1 MKKLIFLRFHIIKI
15 LILVFLIFQACSSEN
30 EKIIQDKNQNEI
42 EIIKNE
48 VKIDL
53 PQIIKKDTL
62 TAITQYNSTSYFIF
76 KGKPMGYEYE
86 LLELFSKNLDVEL
99 KIILTDNLDTAIS
112 WLESGKG
119 DIIAQALTIT
129 KERNAILNFSDY
141 HTLTKQVLVQ
151 RKPEKWRKMTIDNI
165 SKQLIRD
172 PINLINKKVHVK
184 VSSPYFQRLM
194 NLSDEIGG
202 NIEII
207 HADENSVT
215 EDLIKKVAV
224 GEIDYT
230 VADKNI
236 ALVNKTY
243 FPILDIE
250 TEVSFSQRIAWA
262 VRKTSPKLLNS
273 INRWI
278 EKMRKET
285 DYYVI
290 YNKYFKNRK
299 AAKRRMKSEYFSLT
313 GGKISEFDDII
324 KKHSEKLNWDWRLIA
339 SQIFQESR
347 FDPKTKSW
355 AGAKGLM
362 QMMPKTA
369 KQFGVKKLFNPE
381 ENIKAGTIYLK
392 HISKRFEHIESP
404 EEKIKFILASYN
416 VGYNH
421 VEDAKRLAEKNGH
434 NPNVWD
440 GNVSKFILLLSK
452 PQYYNDKVV
461 KFGYCRGSE
470 PHKYVKEI
478 LKRHE
483 QYKLFIEKK

>member
-1 MKKLIFLRFHIIKI
+1 MKKPIFLRFHIIKI
-15 LILVFLIFQACSSEN
+15 SIFVFFLFQGCSSDEEN
-30 EKIIQDKNQNEI
+30 KSHTKIAIEKEIVKNEI
-42 EIIKNE
+42 
-48 VKIDL
+48 KIDL
-53 PQIIKKDTL
+53 PQIIKKDTI
-62 TAITQYNSTSYFIF
+62 TAITQFNSTSYFIF

-86 LLELFSKNLDVEL
+86 LLELFSKDLNVEL
-99 KIILTDNLDTAIS
+99 NIIITDNLDTAIS
-112 WLESGKG
+112 WLDSGKG
-119 DIIAQALTIT
+119 DIIAKALTIT
-129 KERNAILNFSDY
+129 KERNNILNFSDY
-141 HTLTKQVLVQ
+141 HTLTQQVIVQ
-151 RKPEKWRKMTIDNI
+151 RKPENWRKMTLDNI

-184 VSSPYFQRLM
+184 KSSPYYERLN

-202 NIEII
+202 DIDII
-207 HADENSVT
+207 SVSENMVT
-215 EDLIKKVAV
+215 EDLIKMVAD

-243 FPILDIE
+243 YPILDVE

-262 VRKTSPKLLNS
+262 VRKSSPKLLKA
-273 INRWI
+273 INKWI
-278 EKMRKET
+278 RKMRKET

-290 YNKYFKNRK
+290 YNKYFKNKR
-299 AAKRRMKSEYFSLT
+299 AAKRRMKSEYFSAS
-313 GGKISEFDDII
+313 GGKISEFDEII
-324 KKHSEKLNWDWRLIA
+324 RKHSVNINWDWRLLA

-369 KQFGVKKLFNPE
+369 KEFGITKLFDPE

-392 HISKRFEHIESP
+392 HISERFEHIENP
-404 EEKIKFILASYN
+404 EEKIKYILASYN

-421 VEDAKRLAEKNGH
+421 VHDARRLAKKHGGD
-434 NPNVWD
+434 PNVWD
-440 GNVSKFILLLSK
+440 ENVSKYILLLSK
-452 PQYYNDKVV
+452 PKYYNDEVV
-461 KFGYCRGSE
+461 KYGYCRGSE
-470 PHKYVKEI
+470 PYNYVKEI

-483 QYKLFIEKK
+483 QYKLFIKK

>member
-1 MKKLIFLRFHIIKI
+1 MKHPLLLNFHIII
-15 LILVFLIFQACSSEN
+15 VSIFVFFIFQGCSSDEEKKSQNKIVIEN
-30 EKIIQDKNQNEI
+30 EIVKSEI
-42 EIIKNE
+42 
-48 VKIDL
+48 KIDL
-53 PQIIKKDTL
+53 RQIIKKDTI

-86 LLELFSKNLDVEL
+86 LLELFSKNLNVEL
-99 KIILTDNLDTAIS
+99 NIIITDNLDTAIS

-119 DIIAQALTIT
+119 DIIAKALTIT
-129 KERNAILNFSDY
+129 KERNNILNFSDY
-141 HTLTKQVLVQ
+141 HTLTQQVLVQ
-151 RKPEKWRKMTIDNI
+151 RKPENWRKMTLDNI
-165 SKQLIRD
+165 GKQLVRD

-184 VSSPYFQRLM
+184 KSSPYFERLN

-202 NIEII
+202 DIDII
-207 HADENSVT
+207 SVSENMVT
-215 EDLIKKVAV
+215 EDLIKMVADD
-224 GEIDYT
+224 EIDYT

-243 FPILDIE
+243 YPILDIE

-262 VRKTSPKLLNS
+262 VRKSSPKLLKA
-273 INRWI
+273 INKWI
-278 EKMRKET
+278 QKMRKET

-290 YNKYFKNRK
+290 YNKYFKNKR
-299 AAKRRMKSEYFSLT
+299 AAKRRMKSEYFSVS
-313 GGKISEFDDII
+313 GGKISKFDEII
-324 KKHSEKLNWDWRLIA
+324 KKYSANLDWDWRLLA
-339 SQIFQESR
+339 SQIYQESR

-369 KQFGVKKLFNPE
+369 KQFGITKLFDPE

-392 HISKRFEHIESP
+392 HISERFEHIAKP

-421 VEDAKRLAEKNGH
+421 VHDARRLAKKHGGD
-434 NPNVWD
+434 PNIWD
-440 GNVSKFILLLSK
+440 ENVSKYILLLSK
-452 PQYYNDKVV
+452 PKYYNDEVV
-461 KFGYCRGSE
+461 KFGYCRGTE
-470 PHKYVKEI
+470 PHNYVKEI

-483 QYKLFIEKK
+483 QYKLFIKK

>member
-1 MKKLIFLRFHIIKI
+1 MKKLLYIKNYKIEIFVFI
-15 LILVFLIFQACSSEN
+15 FLIFQACSNESESRLQQ
-30 EKIIQDKNQNEI
+30 KKRNQKDI
-42 EIIKNE
+42 
-48 VKIDL
+48 VKTDL
-53 PQIIKKDTL
+53 PQIVKKDTL
-62 TAITQYNSTSYFIF
+62 TAITQYNSTSYFIY

-86 LLELFSKNLDVEL
+86 LLELFSKSIDVEL
-99 KIILTDNLDTAIS
+99 HIILTDNLDTAIS

-129 KERNAILNFSDY
+129 KERNNILSFSDY
-141 HTLTKQVLVQ
+141 HTLTQQVLVQ
-151 RKPEKWRKMTIDNI
+151 RKPKNWRKMTLDNI
-165 SKQLIRD
+165 DKQLIKD

-184 VSSPYFQRLM
+184 KSSPYYERLN

-202 NIEII
+202 DIDITPVS
-207 HADENSVT
+207 ENVVT
-215 EDLIKKVAV
+215 EDLIKMVAD

-236 ALVNKTY
+236 ALLNKTY
-243 FPILDIE
+243 YPILDVE

-262 VRKTSPKLLNS
+262 VRKTSPKLLAS
-273 INRWI
+273 INNWI
-278 EKMRKET
+278 KKMRKTT

-290 YNKYFKNRK
+290 YNKYFKNKK
-299 AAKRRMKSEYFSLT
+299 AAKRRMKSEYFSVS
-313 GGKISEFDDII
+313 GGKISEFDEII
-324 KKHSEKLNWDWRLIA
+324 KKHSANLGWDWRLLA

-369 KQFGVKKLFNPE
+369 KQFGVTKLFNPD

-392 HISKRFEHIESP
+392 HISDRFEEIDYP
-404 EEKIKFILASYN
+404 EKIKFVLASYN

-421 VEDAKRLAEKNGH
+421 VDDARRLAEKHGY

-440 GNVSKFILLLSK
+440 KNVSKFILLLSK
-452 PQYYNDKVV
+452 PKYYNDEAVR
-461 KFGYCRGSE
+461 FGYCRGEE
-470 PHKYVKEI
+470 PRNYVKDI

-483 QYKLFIEKK
+483 QYKLFIKNN

>member
-1 MKKLIFLRFHIIKI
+1 MKKPIFLKFHIIKI
-15 LILVFLIFQACSSEN
+15 SIFVFFIFQGCSNDE
-30 EKIIQDKNQNEI
+30 EKKSHNEI
-42 EIIKNE
+42 VNENEIIKSE
-48 VKIDL
+48 IKIDL

-86 LLELFSKNLDVEL
+86 LLELFSKELNVEL
-99 KIILTDNLDTAIS
+99 NIILTDNLDTAIS

-129 KERNAILNFSDY
+129 KERNNILNFSDY
-141 HTLTKQVLVQ
+141 HTLTQQVLVQ
-151 RKPEKWRKMTIDNI
+151 RKPENWRKMTLDNI
-165 SKQLIRD
+165 GKQLVRD
-172 PINLINKKVHVK
+172 PVNLINKKVHVK
-184 VSSPYFQRLM
+184 KSSPYFERLN

-202 NIEII
+202 DIDII
-207 HADENSVT
+207 PISENKVT
-215 EDLIKKVAV
+215 EDLIKMVAD

-243 FPILDIE
+243 YPILDVE

-262 VRKTSPKLLNS
+262 VRKTSPKLLNT
-273 INRWI
+273 INKWI
-278 EKMRKET
+278 QKMRKTT

-299 AAKRRMKSEYFSLT
+299 AAKRRMKSEYFSVS
-313 GGKISEFDDII
+313 GGKISEFDEII
-324 KKHSEKLNWDWRLIA
+324 RKHSSNIDWDWRLLA

-369 KQFGVKKLFNPE
+369 KEFGVTKLFNPD
-381 ENIKAGTIYLK
+381 ENIKVGTIYLM
-392 HISKRFEHIESP
+392 HISDRFEHIEKP

-421 VEDAKRLAEKNGH
+421 VHDARRLAKKHGGD
-434 NPNVWD
+434 PNIWD
-440 GNVSKFILLLSK
+440 ENVSKYILLLSK
-452 PQYYNDKVV
+452 PKYYNDEVV

-470 PHKYVKEI
+470 PHNYVKEI

-483 QYKLFIEKK
+483 QYKLFIKK

>member
-1 MKKLIFLRFHIIKI
+1 MKKSFFLNFHIISI
-15 LILVFLIFQACSSEN
+15 SMFVLLLFHGCSNDQEKKSHKGIIAEKEIVKSE
-30 EKIIQDKNQNEI
+30 I
-42 EIIKNE
+42 
-48 VKIDL
+48 KIDL
-53 PQIIKKDTL
+53 PQIIEKDTL

-86 LLELFSKNLDVEL
+86 LLELFSKNLNVEL
-99 KIILTDNLDTAIS
+99 NIILTDNLDTAIS
-112 WLESGKG
+112 WLERGKG

-129 KERNAILNFSDY
+129 KERNNILNFSDY
-141 HTLTKQVLVQ
+141 HTLTQQVLVQ
-151 RKPEKWRKMTIDNI
+151 RKPENWRKMTLDNI
-165 SKQLIRD
+165 DKQLIRD

-184 VSSPYFQRLM
+184 KSSPYYERLN

-202 NIEII
+202 DIAITPVS
-207 HADENSVT
+207 ENHVT
-215 EDLIKKVAV
+215 ENLIKMVV
-224 GEIDYT
+224 EGEIDYT

-243 FPILDIE
+243 YPILDIE

-273 INRWI
+273 INKWI
-278 EKMRKET
+278 QQMRKTT

-299 AAKRRMKSEYFSLT
+299 AAKHRMKSEYFSIS
-313 GGKISEFDDII
+313 GGKISEFDEII
-324 KKHSEKLNWDWRLIA
+324 KKHSANIEWDWRLIA

-369 KQFGVKKLFNPE
+369 KQFGVTKLFNPD
-381 ENIKAGTIYLK
+381 ENIKAGTIYLN
-392 HISKRFEHIESP
+392 HIADRFEDIENP
-404 EEKIKFILASYN
+404 DEKIKFILASYN

-421 VEDAKRLAEKNGH
+421 VHDAQRLAKKHGDD
-434 NPNVWD
+434 PSVW
-440 GNVSKFILLLSK
+440 NEHVNKYILLLSK
-452 PQYYNDKVV
+452 PQYYNDDVV

-470 PHKYVKEI
+470 PYNYVKDI

-483 QYKLFIEKK
+483 QYKLFIKK